1 MISKIID
8 IIYINSTT
16 HAQLIKKIST
26 ENKIVLFLFENNNLA
41 TSFKNFKKDKENNFL
56 VLPKNLI
63 LKFIKLFFILLFI
76 KIRKKK
82 ILFFFECN
90 NLKFDFL
97 IKIINPEGYFCPF
110 DLGYSKTLYK
120 VDNFL
125 KLKELNIFKKIHYLI
140 LSFIFKN
147 DVNFFYRLKKKGIAI
162 YSIMNR
168 YPKNISKIDY
178 NHYLDDTKKIKKRKI
193 IFILQ
198 NIINDERYKEFIL
211 KFENDFFDLVQY
223 LNEKKIEIHIKNHPN
238 KLNRLN
244 MNFENFYNIDP
255 TIPCE
260 LIKDD
265 YFLAIGFGS
274 LPLLNYYHGRSV
286 SLINLYSNF
295 LTETSLIIYKNH
307 FDSWSSHFI
316 VNVSKPENLNQLKN
330 LIEEKLNKL

>member
-1 MISKIID
+1 
-8 IIYINSTT
+8 
-16 HAQLIKKIST
+16 
-26 ENKIVLFLFENNNLA
+26 
-41 TSFKNFKKDKENNFL
+41 
-56 VLPKNLI
+56 
-63 LKFIKLFFILLFI
+63 
-76 KIRKKK
+76 
-82 ILFFFECN
+82 
-90 NLKFDFL
+90 
-97 IKIINPEGYFCPF
+97 
-110 DLGYSKTLYK
+110 
-120 VDNFL
+120 
-125 KLKELNIFKKIHYLI
+125 
-140 LSFIFKN
+140 
-147 DVNFFYRLKKKGIAI
+147 
-162 YSIMNR
+162 MNR

-307 FDSWSSHFI
+307 FDSWSSHFN